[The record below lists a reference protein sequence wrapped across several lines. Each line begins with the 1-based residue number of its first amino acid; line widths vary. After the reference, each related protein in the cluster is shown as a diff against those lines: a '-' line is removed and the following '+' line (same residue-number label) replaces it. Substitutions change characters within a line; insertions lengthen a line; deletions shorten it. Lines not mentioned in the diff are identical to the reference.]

1 MEIKKKYLT
10 KYLHDIAIEQIAD
23 DYIQMGYNV
32 NKEASIGNYQAD
44 ILARKGNENIV
55 IEVKSGKMTLD
66 RKKQIAGLANYV
78 HSLGGYKFLV
88 VVATSPKEK
97 KLKIDN
103 IEQLITDYLHKSKSE
118 AISGLAFDC
127 RPDSVI
133 DVDLDEM
140 RLSGNLIEVI
150 GSGVVSVEQQIFSDG
165 NNGIGEIMKTLD
177 NFPFDFEMKLRKN
190 DDNAMEIVEVNK
202 LNIDMSS

>member
-1 MEIKKKYLT
+1 
-10 KYLHDIAIEQIAD
+10 
-23 DYIQMGYNV
+23 MGYNV
-32 NKEASIGNYQAD
+32 NKEASIGNFQAD

-55 IEVKSGKMTLD
+55 IEVKSWKMTLD
-66 RKKQIAGLANYV
+66 RKKQIAGLANYI

-118 AISGLAFDC
+118 AIGGLAIDC

-140 RLSGNLIEVI
+140 RLSGNLIEVK
-150 GSGVVSVEQQIFSDG
+150 GSGVVSVEQQIPSDG
-165 NNGIGEIMKTLD
+165 NNGIGEKMKTQD
-177 NFPFDFEMKLRKN
+177 NFSFEFEMKLRKN
-190 DDNAMEIVEVNK
+190 DANAMEIVEVNK